1 MGLMMPTL
9 AGTLYQP
16 LKGFVMKTTQLF
28 AVAAF
33 STLAAFGAHADE
45 ADGSQ
50 FAVQFN
56 STRSVAEVR
65 AEALNPVKISNGSP
79 GFVGVTNS
87 GLERSVV
94 RAKAIAALRNG
105 EIPQGEIG
113 YM

>member
-1 MGLMMPTL
+1 
-9 AGTLYQP
+9 
-16 LKGFVMKTTQLF
+16 MKTTQLF

-33 STLAAFGAHADE
+33 SALAAFGAHADE

-65 AEALNPVKISNGSP
+65 AEALTPVKISNGGT
-79 GFVGVTNS
+79 GFVGVTTS

>member
-16 LKGFVMKTTQLF
+16 LKGFIMKTTQLF

-33 STLAAFGAHADE
+33 STLAAFGARADE

-65 AEALNPVKISNGSP
+65 AEALTPVKISNGST

-87 GLERSVV
+87 GLERSAV